1 MILFYRMKDFFK
13 EEIFFRRMNFLFFG
27 NQWFYSKRKNTISL
41 KKPKNF
47 LLKNMII
54 FRIVLVDLNNQ
65 IRYEISIRQKVIFI
79 LWYNVFYSCVLFLKS
94 SLTDSVFQKTFWT
107 SLSCSPVIF
116 IYPSRKTSFFFHWP
130 TFLFKRLAGFLETL
144 LLLTKLIHLIMPS
157 TFLTILIWNVN
168 RIVLPLIIKT
178 KNSLQ

>member
-1 MILFYRMKDFFK
+1 
-13 EEIFFRRMNFLFFG
+13 MNFVFFG
-27 NQWFYSKRKNTISL
+27 NQWFYSKRKNIISL

-65 IRYEISIRQKVIFI
+65 IRHEISIRQKVIFI

-144 LLLTKLIHLIMPS
+144 LLLAKLIHLIIPS
-157 TFLTILIWNVN
+157 TFQTILIWNVN
-168 RIVLPLIIKT
+168 RILLPLIIKT
-178 KNSLQ
+178 RNSFQ